1 MKKNFKKIILIIFII
16 ISSLIVLFGMYLL
29 FSTFT
34 KYNPQAEENLEL
46 NGKKTLNKIN
56 DDELSVLSWNIGYC
70 GLGKE
75 MDFFYDG
82 GKQVIPPMSK
92 YQGYLNEVL
101 NTINKYAYVDFM
113 FLQEVDIKSKRSY
126 FSNQEKLISEF
137 LPNYGYTFAKNY
149 DVQYVIM
156 PPTSPMG
163 RVKAGLMSLTK
174 YKPIDAKRISYPSS
188 FSWPKKLLMLDR
200 CMTLTK
206 YPLKNGKTLVMINTH
221 NSAYDE
227 SGELRKVELDKLKT
241 IITNEYANGNYVLV
255 GGDWNT
261 NPPGFDTKTNFKNDK
276 KEPIIPAIDANY
288 MPKDWKWFYDNTIPS
303 ERFTDEPY
311 VKGKTKTTIIDFF
324 LASPNIELSSVR
336 TIDLGFANSDHNP
349 VLLNFKLLNLNGDT
363 AQAKQNKIVK

>member
-1 MKKNFKKIILIIFII
+1 MKQKLKRISIIILII
-16 ISSLIVLFGMYLL
+16 ISSLILLFGIYLL
-29 FSTFT
+29 FSTIT
-34 KYNPQAEENLEL
+34 KFKPQAEENLEFK
-46 NGKKTLNKIN
+46 GEKTLNKIE
-56 DDELSVLSWNIGYC
+56 DEELSVLSWNIGYC

-82 GKQVIPPMSK
+82 GKQVTPPMSN

-101 NTINKYAYVDFM
+101 NTINKYTYVDFM

-126 FSNQEKLISEF
+126 FSNQEKLIAEF
-137 LPNYGYTFAKNY
+137 LPAFGYAFAKNY

-174 YKPIDAKRISYPSS
+174 YQPTELKRISYPSS

-200 CMTLTK
+200 CMLLAR
-206 YPLKNGKTLVMINTH
+206 YPLTNGKALVMINTH

-227 SGELRKVELDKLKT
+227 DGTLRKVELEKLKT
-241 IITNEYANGNYVLV
+241 IITGEYAKGNYVLV

-261 NPPGFDTKTNFKNDK
+261 NPPGFETKTNFKNDK
-276 KEPIIPAIDANY
+276 KEPINPAIDINY

-311 VKGKTKTTIIDFF
+311 IKGKTKTTIIDYF

-336 TIDLGFANSDHNP
+336 TLDLGFANSDHNP
-349 VLLNFKLLNLNGDT
+349 VLLNFKLLNLFSDT
-363 AQAKQNKIVK
+363 LQAKH